1 MNKKVGII
9 TSYLDF
15 DKNYGGILQ
24 AYALSK
30 QIELLGYNAVI
41 MPYIYEHI
49 PLDKKGNYL
58 IWRLLRKLKNAILI
72 RDNEIKKQRKMNE
85 MMLLFVK
92 ENLPLY
98 RTSRMTI
105 SDLEFVSKSFYA
117 FICGSDQ
124 VWSTKLQQDHC
135 DPGMFLKF
143 VPRGVKKIAYAPSTG
158 STIRLKADT
167 ASEFNMALST
177 FNAISVRESAGQKLI
192 KDMTNK
198 DVPIVLDPT
207 LLLPADEWEKI
218 VKIPEEL
225 PGKYILVYRF
235 GTLES
240 TYEHIMD
247 IQKETGLQII
257 ELPSSAISIKDSWNK
272 RYNID
277 PEAFIG
283 IIKNATLVCTDSF
296 HATVFSILN
305 RTPFITFYRQE
316 PSIEGNMNCRI
327 DDLLQ
332 MTGLTDRLVKPN
344 DKIIL
349 EDLFTI
355 DFKSALEK
363 IDQRRTES
371 LNYLKQALR
380 EDNNESIG

>member
-1 MNKKVGII
+1 
-9 TSYLDF
+9 
-15 DKNYGGILQ
+15 
-24 AYALSK
+24 
-30 QIELLGYNAVI
+30 
-41 MPYIYEHI
+41 
-49 PLDKKGNYL
+49 
-58 IWRLLRKLKNAILI
+58 
-72 RDNEIKKQRKMNE
+72 
-85 MMLLFVK
+85 
-92 ENLPLY
+92 
-98 RTSRMTI
+98 
-105 SDLEFVSKSFYA
+105 
-117 FICGSDQ
+117 
-124 VWSTKLQQDHC
+124 
-135 DPGMFLKF
+135 
-143 VPRGVKKIAYAPSTG
+143 
-158 STIRLKADT
+158 
-167 ASEFNMALST
+167 
-177 FNAISVRESAGQKLI
+177 
-192 KDMTNK
+192 
-198 DVPIVLDPT
+198 
-207 LLLPADEWEKI
+207 
-218 VKIPEEL
+218 
-225 PGKYILVYRF
+225 
-235 GTLES
+235 
-240 TYEHIMD
+240 MD